1 MSNQS
6 DAEDFV
12 DLVDEAENTLDHLE
26 RLTSEI
32 QNYGAAA
39 ENLNG
44 AATQLGTLSQSM
56 LEVAAGLKQAGITLR
71 EIGTEKILESQNN
84 IRDRVEQLSE
94 PIYDS
99 TEQLRKI
106 SNLLKLTL
114 ATAAIS
120 VVLGTVTIVLNLI
133 NS

>member
-1 MSNQS
+1 MTDQP
-6 DAEDFV
+6 DAGDFV
-12 DLVDEAENTLDHLE
+12 DLVDEVENTLNHLE

-39 ENLNG
+39 ENLTG

-71 EIGTEKILESQNN
+71 EIGTENILESQSN

-106 SNLLKLTL
+106 SNLLRLTL

-120 VVLGTVTIVLNLI
+120 VVVGTVAIVLNLI

>member
-1 MSNQS
+1 MTNQS
-6 DAEDFV
+6 DAEGFV

-56 LEVAAGLKQAGITLR
+56 LEVAAGLKQAGMTLR

-106 SNLLKLTL
+106 SKLLRMTL
-114 ATAAIS
+114 AAAMIA
-120 VVLGTVTIVLNLI
+120 VVAGTFGIVLKFLI
-133 NS
+133 

>member
-1 MSNQS
+1 MTNQS
-6 DAEDFV
+6 DAEGFV

-106 SNLLKLTL
+106 SKLLRLTL
-114 ATAAIS
+114 ATAGIS
-120 VVLGTVTIVLNLI
+120 VAVGTVAIILNLI
-133 NS
+133 NL

>member
-1 MSNQS
+1 MTNQP

-32 QNYGAAA
+32 QNYGAAG
-39 ENLNG
+39 ENLNE

-71 EIGTEKILESQNN
+71 EIGPEKILESQDN

-106 SNLLKLTL
+106 SKLLRMTL
-114 ATAAIS
+114 ATAMIA
-120 VVLGTVTIVLNLI
+120 VFAGTFGVVLNLI

>member
-1 MSNQS
+1 MTNQP

-56 LEVAAGLKQAGITLR
+56 LEVAAGLKQAGMALR
-71 EIGTEKILESQNN
+71 EIGTETILESQSN